1 MQVCPCAERAW
12 PCTVVFIECIPSAL
26 KSIFYKW
33 LRCIGTRIS
42 FRFRQKSWRIWSMRS
57 RSQLLTWKQTAGC
70 LPVLNHSVFLCKG
83 GHPSSQTPQD
93 APNLSHLITC
103 WNQDMFH
110 NSDVLWWKGSNPGLF
125 LHWFILKRIKYESCH
140 SEVVKKSQFEGQ
152 IGNKPKSFSFLNFMQ
167 TSGSL
172 VVLGRP
178 LLGF

>member
-1 MQVCPCAERAW
+1 MVKVYRHQDFFQISTEKLKNLKHEIQKPCWHEDKRLG
-12 PCTVVFIECIPSAL
+12 V
-26 KSIFYKW
+26 
-33 LRCIGTRIS
+33 
-42 FRFRQKSWRIWSMRS
+42 
-57 RSQLLTWKQTAGC
+57 SQCWII
-70 LPVLNHSVFLCKG
+70 VFLCKG

-93 APNLSHLITC
+93 APNLSHLSTC

-110 NSDVLWWKGSNPGLF
+110 NSNVLWWKGSNPGLF